1 MGYTHYLRFK
11 NVVTK
16 ERLSKASADVK
27 KAFELIKAECPDIVI
42 KDGWGENEPQIDEN
56 AICFNGDA
64 SKEED
69 FETFAVRV
77 GEEGFNCCKT
87 GRMPYDVYVCVA
99 CLILKEHFGD
109 DLCMSS
115 DGIFKDDR
123 DRGVDINIL
132 LGGEVYRI
140 DDDWQKPIELY
151 KNFKGISK

>member
-11 NVVTK
+11 KSVTK
-16 ERLSKASADVK
+16 ERLSKASEDIK
-27 KAFELIKAECPDIVI
+27 KAFELIKAECPDITI
-42 KDGWGENEPQIDEN
+42 KDGWGENEPQIDEDI
-56 AICFNGDA
+56 ICFNGDA

-69 FETFAVRV
+69 FETFVVKV
-77 GEEGFNCCKT
+77 GDKDFNFCKT
-87 GRMPYDVYVCVA
+87 ARQPYDVYVCVA

-123 DRGVDINIL
+123 DRGVDIDIL

-140 DDDWQKPIELY
+140 DDDWQKPIEIY
-151 KNFKGISK
+151 KKFKGIG

>member
-1 MGYTHYLRFK
+1 MGYTHYLTFK
-11 NVVTK
+11 KSVTK
-16 ERLSKASADVK
+16 KRLSKASADVK
-27 KAFELIKAECPDIVI
+27 KAFELVKTECPNIVI
-42 KDGWGENEPQIDEN
+42 KDGWGENEPQIDEDI
-56 AICFNGDA
+56 ICFNGDA

-77 GEEGFNCCKT
+77 GDNGFNCCKT

-123 DRGVDINIL
+123 DRGVDIDIL

-140 DDDWQKPIELY
+140 DDDWQKPIEIY
-151 KNFKGISK
+151 KKFKGIA

>member
-16 ERLSKASADVK
+16 ERLSKASEDVK
-27 KAFELIKAECPDIVI
+27 KAFELVKSECPNITI
-42 KDGWGENEPQIDEN
+42 KDGWGENEPQIDEDI
-56 AICFNGDA
+56 ICFNGDA

-77 GEEGFNCCKT
+77 DDKGFNCCKT

-123 DRGVDINIL
+123 DRGVDIDTL
-132 LGGEVYRI
+132 LGGKVYSI
-140 DDDWQKPIELY
+140 DDDWQKPIEIY
-151 KNFKGISK
+151 KKFKGIG

>member
-11 NVVTK
+11 KSVTK

-27 KAFELIKAECPDIVI
+27 KAFELVKSECPNIVI

-77 GEEGFNCCKT
+77 GDKGFKCCKT
-87 GRMPYDVYVCVA
+87 GRMPYDVYVA
-99 CLILKEHFGD
+99 CLILKEYFDD
-109 DLCMSS
+109 DLCLSS
-115 DGIFKDDR
+115 DGIGRDHT
-123 DRGVDINIL
+123 DRGVDFDL
-132 LGGEVYRI
+132 LLAGTVYRI
-140 DDDWQKPIELY
+140 DDDWQKPIEIY
-151 KNFKGISK
+151 KKFKGIE

>member
-1 MGYTHYLRFK
+1 MGYTHYLRFNK
-11 NVVTK
+11 SVTK

-42 KDGWGENEPQIDEN
+42 KDGWGENEPKIDEDI
-56 AICFNGDA
+56 ICFNGDA

-77 GEEGFNCCKT
+77 GDNGFNCCKT
-87 GRMPYDVYVCVA
+87 GRMPYDVHVCVA
-99 CLILKEHFGD
+99 CLILKEHFGN

-123 DRGVDINIL
+123 DRGVEIDLL
-132 LGGEVYRI
+132 LGGKYEI
-140 DDDWQKPIELY
+140 DDDRQKPIELY
-151 KNFKGISK
+151 KKFKGVE